1 MTEETRVLHRRRL
14 DNGLVTYLAQI
25 GGGIE
30 IQGLEQDR
38 VVIVR
43 MFAKTSSFICW
54 NYRMSR
60 PVYSSSFFQSRN
72 IQIIVLEPYPELKLK
87 KNCIQKSTSN
97 SIIQSAHKE
106 SLQGMWYST
115 QLLHIHA
122 LTIQNTQFCKFCSN
136 ILLLIPDHTDP

>member
-60 PVYSSSFFQSRN
+60 PVYSSSFFSITKYSNNSSGTLSRIEIEKELHSKIN
-72 IQIIVLEPYPELKLK
+72 IK
-87 KNCIQKSTSN
+87 
-97 SIIQSAHKE
+97 
-106 SLQGMWYST
+106 
-115 QLLHIHA
+115 
-122 LTIQNTQFCKFCSN
+122 
-136 ILLLIPDHTDP
+136 